1 MYIGD
6 FWATLS
12 MLPCVSYWPHWPHTG
27 AARFNIP
34 LRFKVFHKQENIK
47 HLSINFIHLS
57 LCTTVK
63 WPELLISSLY
73 PLLANCPF
81 IILTLIS
88 STSELPSSLL
98 SAFPH
103 LCFPSSHLSIFYL
116 LPSVCLSLSR
126 WENQSLICWF
136 SLQQL
141 SPRQSFFNIDRR
153 IPAWIQAFV
162 GKELVEAVWVRMC
175 RGCARACKFKEE
187 VEQRGKTGM
196 FPLLP

>member
-1 MYIGD
+1 MLFSLAERDKFILLNHWD
-6 FWATLS
+6 ILS
-12 MLPCVSYWPHWPHTG
+12 TG

-34 LRFKVFHKQENIK
+34 LGFKVFHKQENIK
-47 HLSINFIHLS
+47 HLSINYIHLS
-57 LCTTVK
+57 LCTTVL

-88 STSELPSSLL
+88 STSVLPSSLL

-126 WENQSLICWF
+126 WRNQSLICWF
-136 SLQQL
+136 SLQKL
-141 SPRQSFFNIDRR
+141 TPRQRSFFNINLR

-175 RGCARACKFKEE
+175 RGCARVCNFKEE
-187 VEQRGKTGM
+187 VEQRGKTSM